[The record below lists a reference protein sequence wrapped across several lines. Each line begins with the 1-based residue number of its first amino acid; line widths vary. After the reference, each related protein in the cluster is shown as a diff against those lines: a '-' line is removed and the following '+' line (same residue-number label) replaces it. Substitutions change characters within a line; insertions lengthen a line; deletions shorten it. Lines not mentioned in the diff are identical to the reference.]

1 MSLPVGYQYDDGGE
15 RPHTPQECGNCG
27 GVFWAEEGECP
38 GCGWHPLEQDGV
50 LSEQEGDE

>member
-1 MSLPVGYQYDDGGE
+1 VSLPVGYQYDDGGE